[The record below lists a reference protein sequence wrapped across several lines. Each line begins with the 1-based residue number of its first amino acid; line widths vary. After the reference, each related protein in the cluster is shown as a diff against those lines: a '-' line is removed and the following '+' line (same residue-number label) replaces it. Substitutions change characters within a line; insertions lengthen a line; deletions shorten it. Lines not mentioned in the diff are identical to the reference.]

1 MRENSRSWLNTREEI
16 QQQILQILQPSDTKI
31 RKLYAQQQRGDQQ
44 EIQTQITG
52 EGVNTLSKIKGGES
66 PRHQATMESEGNLKW
81 RQHVSAMTKRISNQS
96 SLKHSLQL

>member
-1 MRENSRSWLNTREEI
+1 MTRENSRSCLKTREEI
-16 QQQILQILQPSDTKI
+16 QQQVRLQPSDTKI
-31 RKLYAQQQRGDQQ
+31 RKLYAQQQRGHQQ

-52 EGVNTLSKIKGGES
+52 ERVNTLSKMKGGES

-81 RQHVSAMTKRISNQS
+81 RQHVSAMTKRISNQL